1 MDRAGTGLGVPGMGS
16 QSSVRLSSH
25 GGLLLP
31 MAAGLVLH
39 VNFPFTACTGR
50 RIQDPECS
58 ERDS

>member
-39 VNFPFTACTGR
+39 VNSSFTACAGW
-50 RIQDPECS
+50 
-58 ERDS
+58 